1 MFTDILAGSVG
12 MLNNYNLCHVKTIKW
27 DEIITGKNAHYVYAY
42 DFHSQERICAP
53 CHESCEHGCWGE
65 GPENCQLFSK
75 INCSPQCNQGRCF
88 GPNPRECCHLF
99 CAGGCTGPKQSA
111 CVACRNFYDDGVCKQ
126 ECPAMQRYDSI
137 SYSWV
142 TNADGKYAYG
152 ATCVKNCP
160 AHLLKE
166 NGGCVK
172 TCPPNKKAVKG
183 ECVPCDGP
191 CPKTCQGDISV
202 HSGNIDSF
210 KDCTVI
216 EGSLKILDHTFTGFQ
231 HVFDNF
237 TFGQRYANMHP
248 DRLEVFSTLKE
259 ITGFLSIQAFN
270 NDFNNLSYFRN
281 LEFINGRT
289 LTEMFSSLYIEKTS
303 LKSLGLRSLRMV
315 HAGSISILD
324 NRDLCFAYG
333 INWKKIKRSQDHEIL
348 LQNNKDASECQREGL
363 VCDKE
368 CTNEGCWGPG
378 DDQCLS
384 CENFQL
390 GSNCLRDCDTIAGIY
405 KEGPKLCKPCHSEC
419 KSTCHGPGAD
429 DCTACKH
436 VRDGPFCTK
445 ACPDSKYN
453 HNGECKWCHPNCV
466 YGCNGPENTISPIS
480 GCHSCD
486 KVIINGDGNVEKGA
500 LKHLAGKAI
509 CRKCHPRCKKCT
521 CYGFHVQVCQECAN
535 YKRGELCEDE
545 CPTVDHFVDETTH
558 ECLPCSLEC
567 RGCRGPTISD
577 CLSCKNS
584 KIYIQVRIPKN

>member
-1 MFTDILAGSVG
+1 MSVPSNREHHYRNLRDRYTNCTYVDGNLELTWLQDEDLDLSFLQYIREVTGYVLISHVYIKRIVLPRLQIIRGRTLFKLNVHDEEFALMTTLSKMYSLELPALRDILAGSVG
-12 MLNNYNLCHVKTIKW
+12 MLNNYNLCHVKTINW
-27 DEIITGKNAHYVYAY
+27 DEIITSMNPHYVYVY
-42 DFHSQERICAP
+42 EFNSPERKCAP

-65 GPENCQLFSK
+65 GPENCQRFSK

-99 CAGGCTGPKQSA
+99 CAGGCTGPKQSD

-126 ECPAMQRYDSI
+126 ECPAIQRYDSI

-142 TNADGKYAYG
+142 TNADGKYAYV

-160 AHLLKE
+160 ANLLKE
-166 NGGCVK
+166 NGACVK
-172 TCPPNKKAVKG
+172 TCTPNKKAVKG
-183 ECVPCDGP
+183 ECVPCNGP
-191 CPKTCQGDISV
+191 CPKNCRGDISV

-216 EGSLKILDHTFTGFQ
+216 EGSLTILDHTFKGFQ
-231 HVFDNF
+231 QIFDNF
-237 TFGQRYANMHP
+237 TFGQRYTNMHP

-281 LEFINGRT
+281 LEFIGGRT

-333 INWKKIKRSQDHEIL
+333 INWKKIKRSQDHEVL
-348 LQNNKDASECQREGL
+348 LQNNKDTSECQREGL

-384 CENFQL
+384 CKNFQL
-390 GSNCLRDCDTIAGIY
+390 GSNCLHDCDTIAGVPTQNISRGQWGALLLRGVTNDIAIDQSR
-405 KEGPKLCKPCHSEC
+405 KRV
-419 KSTCHGPGAD
+419 GAD
-429 DCTACKH
+429 HRECDD
-436 VRDGPFCTK
+436 VRV
-445 ACPDSKYN
+445 
-453 HNGECKWCHPNCV
+453 NGVDRWSV
-466 YGCNGPENTISPIS
+466 AVSL
-480 GCHSCD
+480 
-486 KVIINGDGNVEKGA
+486 A
-500 LKHLAGKAI
+500 L
-509 CRKCHPRCKKCT
+509 
-521 CYGFHVQVCQECAN
+521 
-535 YKRGELCEDE
+535 
-545 CPTVDHFVDETTH
+545 
-558 ECLPCSLEC
+558 
-567 RGCRGPTISD
+567 
-577 CLSCKNS
+577 
-584 KIYIQVRIPKN
+584 